1 MSIKS
6 KDKIQIIGARVHNL
20 KNINVSIL
28 RNKLTV
34 ITGVSGSGKSSLAFD
49 TLYAEGHRRYIESLS
64 SYARLF
70 LGRIE
75 KPDIDDIKGISPAIA
90 IEQKVN
96 SSNPR
101 STVGTT
107 TEIHDY
113 LKLLFA
119 RIGKTISPLSNKQ
132 VTKDHPEDVL
142 KWMLSITKKTKML
155 ITCPIEPPKGRTLE
169 DHIQVYIQQGYNK
182 VWVNNEIKELEI
194 KNTKLPFQLIIDRV
208 TNENSNENQSRIL
221 DSLELAFHEG
231 KGNCEIV
238 SFIDSQPNTNY
249 FNNLFKKD
257 DIVFEQPSLD
267 FFSFNNPYGACKKC
281 EGFGKVMGI
290 DPSLVIPNP
299 NLSVYQDAIVCWKGE
314 KMSVWK
320 EELINN
326 AHYFDFPIHE
336 PFKDLSEKDQSTL
349 WKGNDYF
356 KGIDYFFKYL
366 EKKSYK
372 IQYRVLLSR
381 YRGRT
386 TCDDCNGNRLR
397 ADANYVKV
405 NGVSI
410 SEVNKMSIEN
420 AIRYFENIELDQ
432 NDKLVAKRL
441 IDEISS
447 RLGYLCDVGLGYL
460 TLNRPSNTL
469 SGGESQRINLATSI
483 GSSLVGSMYILDEP
497 SIGLHSRDS
506 QQLIKVLKKLRDI
519 GNSVI
524 VVEHD
529 EEMMRAADEII
540 DIGPYAGRHGGEVV
554 FQGNHNKLI
563 NNKNSLTAK
572 YLIGKMKIDVPKFR
586 RKPKDFILI
595 EEAFLHNLKNISV
608 KIPLSQICVVTGVS
622 GSGKSTLI
630 SNILHQY
637 FERYFINGL
646 HKPMHCSDIKV
657 DFNLIDGVEF
667 IDQNP
672 IGKSSRSN
680 PITYIKG
687 YDDIR
692 QLFSRQKHAKVNGFK
707 PGHFSFNVDGGRCE
721 KCQGEGQLT
730 ITMQFMADVHLKC
743 DECDGQRFKDEVLE
757 VKFKNKNISEILDMT
772 VEESLTFFDHED
784 SICQKIKGKI
794 SALKEVGLEYVQLG
808 QSSSTL
814 SGGEAQRIKLASFL
828 TQNRTKNRKLFI
840 FDEPTTGLHFHD
852 VKKLI
857 KALQD
862 LIEMGHHI
870 IIIEHHLDIIKI
882 ADWIIDLG
890 LEGGDNGGDLIF
902 QGNPEDFLKSN
913 VISYTK
919 NHLKNHIEN

>member
-1 MSIKS
+1 
-6 KDKIQIIGARVHNL
+6 
-20 KNINVSIL
+20 
-28 RNKLTV
+28 
-34 ITGVSGSGKSSLAFD
+34 
-49 TLYAEGHRRYIESLS
+49 
-64 SYARLF
+64 
-70 LGRIE
+70 
-75 KPDIDDIKGISPAIA
+75 
-90 IEQKVN
+90 
-96 SSNPR
+96 
-101 STVGTT
+101 
-107 TEIHDY
+107 
-113 LKLLFA
+113 
-119 RIGKTISPLSNKQ
+119 
-132 VTKDHPEDVL
+132 
-142 KWMLSITKKTKML
+142 
-155 ITCPIEPPKGRTLE
+155 
-169 DHIQVYIQQGYNK
+169 
-182 VWVNNEIKELEI
+182 
-194 KNTKLPFQLIIDRV
+194 
-208 TNENSNENQSRIL
+208 
-221 DSLELAFHEG
+221 
-231 KGNCEIV
+231 
-238 SFIDSQPNTNY
+238 
-249 FNNLFKKD
+249 
-257 DIVFEQPSLD
+257 
-267 FFSFNNPYGACKKC
+267 
-281 EGFGKVMGI
+281 
-290 DPSLVIPNP
+290 
-299 NLSVYQDAIVCWKGE
+299 
-314 KMSVWK
+314 
-320 EELINN
+320 
-326 AHYFDFPIHE
+326 
-336 PFKDLSEKDQSTL
+336 
-349 WKGNDYF
+349 
-356 KGIDYFFKYL
+356 
-366 EKKSYK
+366 
-372 IQYRVLLSR
+372 
-381 YRGRT
+381 
-386 TCDDCNGNRLR
+386 
-397 ADANYVKV
+397 
-405 NGVSI
+405 
-410 SEVNKMSIEN
+410 
-420 AIRYFENIELDQ
+420 
-432 NDKLVAKRL
+432 
-441 IDEISS
+441 
-447 RLGYLCDVGLGYL
+447 
-460 TLNRPSNTL
+460 
-469 SGGESQRINLATSI
+469 
-483 GSSLVGSMYILDEP
+483 MYILDEP

-572 YLIGKMKIDVPKFR
+572 YLTGKMKIDVPKFR

-784 SICQKIKGKI
+784 TICQKIKGKI

-919 NHLKNHIEN
+919 NHIENHIEN